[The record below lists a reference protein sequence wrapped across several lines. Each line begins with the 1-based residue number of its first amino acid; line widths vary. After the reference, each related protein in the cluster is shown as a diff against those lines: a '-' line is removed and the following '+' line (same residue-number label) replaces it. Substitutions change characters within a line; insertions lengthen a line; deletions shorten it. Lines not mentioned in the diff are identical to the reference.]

1 MRLGGHHLIVFFPAL
16 SWSAFVNITVDNTD
30 SSIEYTGTW
39 EPPTDHKSTLNYGG
53 NHAYSSDPQ
62 ASVTW
67 VFTGV
72 AVYYVTPLWPYPVST
87 EITLDNEI
95 RETVNLTDPN
105 ASPTSGGSESSLAAI
120 TWWKNGLDNNEHR
133 LLLTMPV
140 GGNSI
145 VVDAFM

>member
-16 SWSAFVNITVDNTD
+16 SWSAFVNITVENTD

-67 VFTGV
+67 VFT
-72 AVYYVTPLWPYPVST
+72 VST

-120 TWWKNGLDNNEHR
+120 TWWKKMAS
-133 LLLTMPV
+133 TIM
-140 GGNSI
+140 SI
-145 VVDAFM
+145 AYCLQCP